1 MRSFVTNEP
10 WHEEYKRAI
19 ANSARMVCIVSPAY
33 LASRRC
39 IQELETFV
47 SNAVPSEGRI
57 FKVIKYPVMFA
68 GAPSALRDLLGYQFY
83 VSEPAHGAIRQFDPD
98 PTRPEFWHRLNQ
110 IVHDAGNVLRRLG
123 HSGLQQLP
131 PPILTADNRVVGPS
145 SGPDRKLRV
154 FLCHSSADKASVR
167 ALYARLAK
175 DGIDPWL
182 DEEKLIAG
190 QKWQEEIPAAVKAS
204 DAVVVCMSKSSIGK
218 AGYVQKEIGFALDVA
233 QEQPEGS
240 IFLIPARLEECDVP
254 NRLRDYHWVNLYE
267 ESGYARLMLALN
279 ARATALGVLSELE
292 NAKR

>member
-1 MRSFVTNEP
+1 
-10 WHEEYKRAI
+10 
-19 ANSARMVCIVSPAY
+19 
-33 LASRRC
+33 
-39 IQELETFV
+39 
-47 SNAVPSEGRI
+47 
-57 FKVIKYPVMFA
+57 
-68 GAPSALRDLLGYQFY
+68 
-83 VSEPAHGAIRQFDPD
+83 
-98 PTRPEFWHRLNQ
+98 
-110 IVHDAGNVLRRLG
+110 
-123 HSGLQQLP
+123 
-131 PPILTADNRVVGPS
+131 
-145 SGPDRKLRV
+145 V